1 MVSLRQKGK
10 QTMKMQDYALITQ
23 HASSAGMDAVS
34 RLDHTPVPFGC
45 GYATIRFRGNT
56 GFGRWA
62 LKVGMARKSTMGG
75 LYINVAAYGQSVVL
89 KAAFAEA
96 FAEVLRANGI
106 DDAYATSRLD

>member
-1 MVSLRQKGK
+1 MTTDTNK
-10 QTMKMQDYALITQ
+10 YALI
-23 HASSAGMDAVS
+23 AEKAALAGVDAVS
-34 RLDHTPVPFGC
+34 RINHTPTPFGC
-45 GYATIRFRGNT
+45 GFASIRFRGNT
-56 GFGRWA
+56 AFGRWA
-62 LKVGMARKSTMGG
+62 LKVGIARKSTMGG